1 MNKIVGIALIFCL
14 IGMSSEGGERYRVQ
28 AKETI
33 QETLAFA
40 DASREREIRVDNIFG
55 SITVAGTEE
64 RDVQLV
70 AHQTIKAR
78 NQEKITQAREEV
90 RLDISRDGGL
100 IDIYVDGPFRTCD
113 REGKHL
119 RRHDPGYEV
128 HYDFE
133 LQVPRKTMLL
143 LKTVTGGDIRVEAV
157 EGEFEIH
164 NVNGEISLSDIAGGG
179 TAHTVNGEVT
189 VRFVRPPE
197 FDCSFHTVNGD
208 IETVFPRGLSADF
221 RLKTFNGDAYSA
233 FPVVHLPA
241 AAPETQKNNGKF
253 IYKSNRFFGV
263 RIGKGGPKIQMDTLN
278 GDLLI
283 NQR

>member
-1 MNKIVGIALIFCL
+1 MKKIMGFALIFCL
-14 IGMSSEGGERYRVQ
+14 IGMSSEGEERYRVQ

-33 QETLAFA
+33 QEILTFA
-40 DASREREIRVDNIFG
+40 DASQEREIRVDNIFG
-55 SITVAGTEE
+55 SITVTGT
-64 RDVQLV
+64 DGQNVKLL

-78 NQEKITQAREEV
+78 SQEKITQARKEV

-100 IDIYVDGPFRTCD
+100 IDIYVDGPFRENC
-113 REGKHL
+113 RES
-119 RRHDPGYEV
+119 RHGRWRDPGYQV

-133 LQVPRKTMLL
+133 LQVPRQTGLS
-143 LKTVTGGDIRVEAV
+143 LKTVTNGDIRIKAV

-208 IETVFPRGLSADF
+208 IDTTYPRDLSADF
-221 RLKTFNGDAYSA
+221 RLKTFNGDAYSD
-233 FPVVHLPA
+233 FPVTHLPA
-241 AAPETQKNNGKF
+241 AAPETHKKNGKF
-253 IYKSNRFFGV
+253 IYKSNRFCGV

-283 NQR
+283 NQK